1 MSACKCS
8 EIVYDERSDK
18 SYLCEACDPIS
29 PFEEYTTE
37 LLTKTG
43 STVYLYKLPAQM
55 PLDGQLYEVAFKT
68 ERGVVSIHCR
78 DATHYALAKSYLCA
92 LYGDED
98 DDVGD
103 ALIWD

>member
-18 SYLCEACDPIS
+18 SYLCEACDPES
-29 PFEEYTTE
+29 PFGEYTTD
-37 LLTKTG
+37 LLTKTDF
-43 STVYLYKLPAQM
+43 TVYLYKLPARM
-55 PLDGQLYEVAFKT
+55 PLDDQRYEVAFKT

-78 DATHYALAKSYLCA
+78 DADQYALAKSYLCFI
-92 LYGDED
+92 YGDED

-103 ALIWD
+103 GLIWE